1 MTFPARPPYGHVL
14 ENPMSHPV
22 GLVSITL
29 GWVVLDRPDQSGIY
43 IAKDLAAGWAYLVAD
58 QDGDSRYR
66 GQGPCAG
73 GVDVALRC
81 AFLSAA
87 ACVPEYASMRVLVD
101 TRLAHRAMVRLALQ
115 DPRVAAVI
123 GGQQVSIMTRPLD
136 RSILLVQAAAERAAS
151 TALRTRE
158 REEWDAAHAQADT
171 TTEISNVSARPESPG
186 ETGWRERQAAA
197 RGGSAPAGLLPK
209 PLSTPSITGRS
220 TALRR
225 LVSPLLDS
233 ARTSLETAGLTAARP
248 QPRRSRLLGDW
259 LHDFDG
265 LVEPGRSGLEDASS

>member
-1 MTFPARPPYGHVL
+1 
-14 ENPMSHPV
+14 MSYPV

-115 DPRVAAVI
+115 DPRVASVI
-123 GGQQVSIMTRPLD
+123 GGRQVSIMTRPLD

-158 REEWDAAHAQADT
+158 REELDEARAQADMM
-171 TTEISNVSARPESPG
+171 TEISNVSAGLESLG
-186 ETGWRERQAAA
+186 GTGWRERQAAA
-197 RGGSAPAGLLPK
+197 RGSPAPARLLPE

-220 TALRR
+220 TVLRR
-225 LVSPLLDS
+225 LIGPLLGG
-233 ARTSLETAGLTAARP
+233 ARASLDTAGLTTVRP
-248 QPRRSRLLGDW
+248 QPPRSRLLGDW
-259 LHDFDG
+259 LNDFDG

>member
-1 MTFPARPPYGHVL
+1 MTFPARPPYGPTL
-14 ENPMSHPV
+14 ENPMSNPT

-29 GWVVLDRPDQSGIY
+29 GWVVLDRPDQSGVY
-43 IAKDLAAGWAYLVAD
+43 IAKDLAAGWAYLIAD

-87 ACVPEYASMRVLVD
+87 ACVPEYASMRILVD
-101 TRLAHRAMVRLALQ
+101 TRLAHRVMVRLALQ

-123 GGQQVSIMTRPLD
+123 GGRQVSVMTRPLE
-136 RSILLVQAAAERAAS
+136 RSTLLVQAAAERAAS

-158 REEWDAAHAQADT
+158 REEWNEAHAKVDT
-171 TTEISNVSARPESPG
+171 MTEISNVSAGVEG
-186 ETGWRERQAAA
+186 TGGTGWRARQEAA
-197 RGGSAPAGLLPK
+197 RGVPAPAKLAQGALPA
-209 PLSTPSITGRS
+209 PAVPGRS
-220 TALRR
+220 TVLQR
-225 LVSPLLDS
+225 LVRPLLGG
-233 ARTSLETAGLTAARP
+233 ARTSIETAGLTIARP
-248 QPRRSRLLGDW
+248 QPPRSRLLGDW

-265 LVEPGRSGLEDASS
+265 RVATVRSGLEDVTT

>member
-1 MTFPARPPYGHVL
+1 MS
-14 ENPMSHPV
+14 NPT

-29 GWVVLDRPDQSGIY
+29 GWVVLDRPDQSGVY
-43 IAKDLAAGWAYLVAD
+43 IAKDLAAGWAYLIAD

-87 ACVPEYASMRVLVD
+87 ACVPEYTSMRILVD

-123 GGQQVSIMTRPLD
+123 GGRQVSVMTRPLE
-136 RSILLVQAAAERAAS
+136 RSTLLMQAAAERAAS

-158 REEWDAAHAQADT
+158 REEWDEAHAQADT
-171 TTEISNVSARPESPG
+171 MTEISNVSAGVESSG
-186 ETGWRERQAAA
+186 GTGWRERQAEA
-197 RGGSAPAGLLPK
+197 RGAPAPARLAQATLPA
-209 PLSTPSITGRS
+209 PAPVGRS
-220 TALRR
+220 QVLQR
-225 LVSPLLDS
+225 LVGPLLDG
-233 ARTSLETAGLTAARP
+233 ARASLETAGLTVVRP

-265 LVEPGRSGLEDASS
+265 RVETARSGLEDVTT